1 MYCKINFMNSII
13 YNLIY
18 LSLRTSKMSKK
29 QFSNQTPEQI
39 ISHLSHFM
47 DNNLKYNLFI
57 DPLGIRLVIKEST
70 RKNGNTPSKKR
81 AQIKKEQENMSKRQ
95 KRISNTKKRTRP
107 KIRTV
112 KKGRTVELKGRVY

>member
-1 MYCKINFMNSII
+1 
-13 YNLIY
+13 
-18 LSLRTSKMSKK
+18 
-29 QFSNQTPEQI
+29 
-39 ISHLSHFM
+39 M